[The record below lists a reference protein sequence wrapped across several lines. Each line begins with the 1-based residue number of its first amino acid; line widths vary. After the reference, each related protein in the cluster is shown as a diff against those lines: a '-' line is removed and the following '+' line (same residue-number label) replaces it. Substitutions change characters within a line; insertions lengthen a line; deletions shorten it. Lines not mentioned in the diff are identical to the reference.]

1 MFHAHTA
8 HQGMIMPRHTMH
20 HTGVGMAH
28 HAVNGGAV
36 AAHHAAVNGGAVA
49 THHAVRHA
57 VGGGVAVAHHGFFS
71 MLGAH
76 LVHSLVWQTVRRG
89 CYHILNIIGLGGLAR
104 SNWFVGAIIAAI
116 ISTICYTV
124 YRLIFKSKSRR

>member
-8 HQGMIMPRHTMH
+8 HQGMIMPRHIMH

-36 AAHHAAVNGGAVA
+36 AAHHA
-49 THHAVRHA
+49 VRHA
-57 VGGGVAVAHHGFFS
+57 VGGGVVAAHHGFFS
-71 MLGAH
+71 MLGMH

-89 CYHILNIIGLGGLAR
+89 CYHVLSLIGLGGLAR
-104 SNWFVGAIIAAI
+104 SNWFVAAI
-116 ISTICYTV
+116 VAAIVSTICYAV
-124 YRLIFKSKSRR
+124 YRFIFKPRR